1 MPVPGMEE
9 VELEGPTG
17 LPSVLLELTPML
29 RETELV
35 ELPVAGPT
43 SVLLLAGALGVQG
56 RYGYGAGPGREDVV
70 PPVESGMDGVAGP
83 TSVEEDELP
92 LPVTVIV
99 VFKV

>member
-1 MPVPGMEE
+1 MPLPGMEE
-9 VELEGPTG
+9 VEFEGPMG
-17 LPSVLLELTPML
+17 LPSVLLELTPVL
-29 RETELV
+29 LETELV

-70 PPVESGMDGVAGP
+70 PPVESGMNGVAGP